1 MSDLNKE
8 YKSFLEDLDKN
19 IKNKEDLNYVK
30 ERFQV
35 FLDVMMEQLDN
46 VVKYNKEKIEE
57 IEAKQ
62 EELEDKVSKMQEVVN
77 HIEEDIYAE
86 DGFDFEITC
95 PYCNYEIVIDVDENR
110 TEIDCP
116 QCNNI
121 IELDWSG
128 NLEENVGH
136 CSGSCSHCSGC
147 DEELPKKSQDEN
159 DDDM

>member
-30 ERFQV
+30 ERFQI
-35 FLDVMMEQLDN
+35 FLDVMMEKVDN
-46 VVKYNKEKIEE
+46 VVKYNQEKINE

-62 EELEDKVSKMQEVVN
+62 EELEDKVSKMQDVVS
-77 HIEEDIYAE
+77 HIEEDIYSE

-95 PYCNYEIVIDVDENR
+95 PYCNYEIIIDVDENR
-110 TEIDCP
+110 TEIECP

-121 IELDWSG
+121 IELDWTG
-128 NLEENVGH
+128 NIEDEGH
-136 CSGSCSHCSGC
+136 CAGNCSHCSGC
-147 DEELPKKSQDEN
+147 DEDIQNEEDE
-159 DDDM
+159 DM